1 MDYINVEQLIYGE
14 PIDPRMVEALLE
26 LELVD
31 ARKAQGQVAI
41 ADKDCEEFRSML
53 RLMVE
58 LEINPAGI
66 ATIIHMRR
74 RMRTMQIELNRL
86 RMITS

>member
-1 MDYINVEQLIYGE
+1 MDYIILEHLVYGE
-14 PIDPRMVEALLE
+14 PIDPRMVEALLA

-41 ADKDCEEFRSML
+41 ADKDCEEFRCML

-74 RMRTMQIELNRL
+74 KMEKMQAEITRL
-86 RMITS
+86 RMLTN